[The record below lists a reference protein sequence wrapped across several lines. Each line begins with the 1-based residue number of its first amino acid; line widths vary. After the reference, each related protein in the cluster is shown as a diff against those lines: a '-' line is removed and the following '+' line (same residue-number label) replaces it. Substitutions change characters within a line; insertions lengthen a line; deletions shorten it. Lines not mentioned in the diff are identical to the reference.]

1 VPELVTTSVIMEYAD
16 WFFLLLA
23 VALNNGRK
31 YCCIVR
37 STAELAL
44 PPKYQINQL
53 IEVWCSGGVR

>member
-1 VPELVTTSVIMEYAD
+1 MEYAD